1 MAAKNPEK
9 NATATRLRES
19 LKRVRAI
26 RSDADTHPVWA
37 TRRLRLK
44 AWQVDRLTRSYAD
57 LLNHPRY
64 GKAAAFFRTD
74 LYGPRD
80 ASQRDRDVERVFP
93 AMVRILPAAAL
104 DVVATALELDAL
116 SEELDRDLAL
126 VLWEDLECGDRIDDA
141 LYTEGYRRIG
151 QRAQRERQ
159 IVVIAELGR
168 DLDRLVHVPLLY
180 QSLKMMRQ
188 PARLAGIAALQS
200 FLERGFTAFRDMG
213 GADEFLAL
221 IVRRE
226 TTILE
231 RIFAGDA
238 APFALE
244 DS

>member
-1 MAAKNPEK
+1 MAGKNPDK
-9 NATATRLRES
+9 HTTANRLRVS
-19 LKRVRAI
+19 LNRVQAI
-26 RSDADTHPVWA
+26 RSAADAHPVWA
-37 TRRLRLK
+37 ERRLRLK
-44 AWQVDRLTRSYAD
+44 AWQVERLARSYAD
-57 LLNHPRY
+57 LLTHPRY
-64 GKAAAFFRTD
+64 GKAAEFFRTD

-80 ASQRDRDVERVFP
+80 VSQRDRDVERVFP

-104 DVVATALELDAL
+104 EVVATALELDAL

-126 VLWEDLECGDRIDDA
+126 ILWEELNCGDRIDDP
-141 LYTEGYRRIG
+141 LYAEAYRRMG
-151 QRAQRERQ
+151 ERDRRERQ

-188 PARLAGIAALQS
+188 PARVAGLAALQS

-213 GADEFLAL
+213 SADEFLAI

-226 TTILE
+226 TAILE

-238 APFALE
+238 TPFAVE
-244 DS
+244 NP